1 MPHSMSQQSHV
12 QTLEAQL
19 QQQQLQSNPSTIV
32 PVTNRKL
39 ENIPADKDVAL
50 GEEGGGG
57 STGGWSLHRKQL
69 GKLARPFLFLYVMLD
84 C

>member
-1 MPHSMSQQSHV
+1 MSQQSHV
-12 QTLEAQL
+12 QTLKAQL

-39 ENIPADKDVAL
+39 ENILADKAVAL
-50 GEEGGGG
+50 GKKRGG
-57 STGGWSLHRKQL
+57 STGEWSLHKKQL
-69 GKLARPFLFLYVMLD
+69 GKLTRPFLFLYIMLD